1 MTPVLHAIG
10 RGCRQIVGQCVDSLL
25 PPQCPLCRSFVDG
38 PHKLCAACFGRL
50 SFITA
55 PHCLR
60 CGLAFATMGEAGPQG
75 ECLGCLHRPP
85 QFGRA
90 RAALLYDAASQ
101 PLILPFKHADRTELA
116 PVLAGMMARAGAVL
130 LAEADAILPVP
141 LHRRRLIARRYN
153 QAALLAACLARGASR
168 PWLPD
173 ALTRPRPTLPLGE
186 MSAAARHREV
196 ADAFAV
202 RPSRRAAIQG
212 RRLLLIDDVMTS
224 GATASACAAAAL
236 KAGAASVDVLVAARV
251 PAPRREALL
260 PPSSFGASRRDD
272 LHPVSGRSAAPSA
285 PRSTVS
291 RSGGR

>member
-1 MTPVLHAIG
+1 MTPVLRAIG
-10 RGCRQIVGQCVDSLL
+10 RGCRQVAEQCVDSLL
-25 PPQCPLCRSFVDG
+25 PPQCPLCRHFVDG
-38 PHKLCAACFGRL
+38 PRRLCAACFGQL

-55 PHCLR
+55 SHCLR

-75 ECLGCLHRPP
+75 ECLGCLLRPP
-85 QFGRA
+85 RFARA

-116 PVLAGMMARAGAVL
+116 PVLAAMMARVGGSL

-173 ALTRPRPTLPLGE
+173 ALMRPRPTVPLGE
-186 MSAAARHREV
+186 LSAAARHREV
-196 ADAFAV
+196 VGAFEV
-202 RPSRRAAIQG
+202 RPSRRPAVEG
-212 RRLLLIDDVMTS
+212 KRLLLIDDVMTS

-236 KAGAASVDVLVAARV
+236 RAGAASVDVLVAARV
-251 PAPRREALL
+251 PAPQRDPLFPHA
-260 PPSSFGASRRDD
+260 SGDASRMSD
-272 LHPVSGRSAAPSA
+272 LGPGRRPHAASPA
-285 PRSTVS
+285 R
-291 RSGGR
+291 

>member
-1 MTPVLHAIG
+1 MTPGLQAIG
-10 RGCRQIVGQCVDSLL
+10 RGCWRAVGHCVDSLL

-60 CGLAFATMGEAGPQG
+60 CGLAFATLGEAGPQG

-85 QFGRA
+85 RFGRA

-116 PVLAGMMARAGAVL
+116 PVLAAMMARAGAPL
-130 LAEADAILPVP
+130 LAETDVILPVP
-141 LHRRRLIARRYN
+141 LHRRRLTARRYN
-153 QAALLAACLARGASR
+153 QAALLAAGLARRASR

-173 ALTRPRPTLPLGE
+173 ALIRPRPTTPLGE
-186 MSAAARHREV
+186 LSAAARHHEV
-196 ADAFAV
+196 SDAFAV
-202 RPSRRAAIQG
+202 RPSRQPAIQG
-212 RRLLLIDDVMTS
+212 KRLLLIDDVMTS

-236 KAGAASVDVLVAARV
+236 RAGAASVDVLVAARV
-251 PAPRREALL
+251 PAPQRDYLSR
-260 PPSSFGASRRDD
+260 PSSLSAPGMSDAGPAPGQSDAS
-272 LHPVSGRSAAPSA
+272 SA
-285 PRSTVS
+285 PRSTVL
-291 RSGGR
+291 RSDDG